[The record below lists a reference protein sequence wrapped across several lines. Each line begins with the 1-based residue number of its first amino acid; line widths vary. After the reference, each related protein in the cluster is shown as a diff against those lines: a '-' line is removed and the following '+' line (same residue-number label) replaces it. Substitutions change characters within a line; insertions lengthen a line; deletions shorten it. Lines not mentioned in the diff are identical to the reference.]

1 MKVKYNCEI
10 SPTRCNNCNC
20 CILLD
25 LFHNYKAW
33 CTEPQ
38 ILNSSTSNR
47 RNLLTST
54 RAPRE
59 SCIRR
64 MRIKRNC
71 CILLDLFHNYKAW
84 CTEPQLLNWRWSV
97 PVTGPVVAQ
106 RVGRCRALLF
116 QDRGTRR
123 GWVFSSR
130 LRPYFTPGKD
140 PVPIVQEAEWAPGP
154 VWTGGKSRHTGI
166 RSSDRPARI
175 QSLYQLSYLAH

>member
-84 CTEPQLLNWRWSV
+84 CTEPQILNTQLSV
-97 PVTGPVVAQ
+97 MHII
-106 RVGRCRALLF
+106 
-116 QDRGTRR
+116 
-123 GWVFSSR
+123 
-130 LRPYFTPGKD
+130 Y
-140 PVPIVQEAEWAPGP
+140 
-154 VWTGGKSRHTGI
+154 
-166 RSSDRPARI
+166 
-175 QSLYQLSYLAH
+175 QSLSNLYVSIDHKLSISVVIHTSVSLLASPCDWEWL